1 LTPSTSKLIDFIRS
15 RYRSEGGIPLHAPT
29 FGASERKYLLDCLD
43 STFVSSVGAYVDRFE
58 DEFAHYTG
66 AVKAVS
72 VVNGTAGL
80 HVALRLVGVAPNDL
94 VLTQSLSFVATCN
107 AIAYCGAQPLFADVD
122 RETLGLSPRAMDALL
137 EEVARRDEQGA
148 VHQASGRR
156 IRACVPMHT
165 FGHPVDLD
173 GLVAV
178 CDKWGIA
185 LVEDAAEALGS
196 QYHGRHVGLAG
207 RVGVFSFNGNKI
219 VTTGGGGAL
228 IFSDAQLAARAR
240 HLTTTAKRPHPWE
253 FVHDEL
259 GHNYRMPNINA
270 ALGCGQL
277 ERLTGFVEAK
287 RALAAEYAEFLRG
300 SELTFCLE
308 PAGTRSN
315 YWLCAV
321 VCPDR
326 ATRDALLTE
335 TNAKG
340 ISLRPVWTPMHQ
352 TAMYRNAPRGPLPVT
367 EFLADQVVNLPSSPP
382 PEATGQGGA

>member
-1 LTPSTSKLIDFIRS
+1 MNPTSPQLIDFIRS
-15 RYRSEGGIPLHAPT
+15 RYRCEGGIPLHAPT
-29 FGASERKYLLDCLD
+29 FGVSERKYLLDCLD

-58 DEFAHYTG
+58 DELAGYTG
-66 AVKAVS
+66 AAKTVL

-80 HVALRLVGVAPNDL
+80 HVALRLVGVEPGDL

-122 RETLGLSPRAMDALL
+122 RETLGLSPQAMDALL
-137 EEVARRDEQGA
+137 DEVARRDEDGA
-148 VHQASGRR
+148 VHRATGRR

-173 GLVAV
+173 GLVEV

-196 QYHGRHVGLAG
+196 LYHGRHVGLAG

-219 VTTGGGGAL
+219 ITTGGGGAL
-228 IFSDAQLAARAR
+228 VFTDVPLAARAR
-240 HLTTTAKRPHPWE
+240 HITTTAKQPHAWE

-259 GHNYRMPNINA
+259 GYNYRMPNINA

-277 ERLTGFVEAK
+277 EQLVGFVEAK
-287 RALAAEYAEFLRG
+287 RALAADYAEFLRG
-300 SELTFCLE
+300 SDLAFCSE
-308 PAGTRSN
+308 PVGTRSN

-321 VCPDR
+321 VCPDKV
-326 ATRDALLTE
+326 ARDAILLE
-335 TNAKG
+335 MNAKG
-340 ISLRPVWTPMHQ
+340 VGVRPVWTPMHQ
-352 TAMYRNAPRGPLPVT
+352 TVMYRDAPRGPLPMT
-367 EFLADQVVNLPSSPP
+367 EFLAHRLLNLPSSVP
-382 PEATGQGGA
+382 PETGRPR

>member
-1 LTPSTSKLIDFIRS
+1 MTTSTSQLTSFIRS
-15 RYRSEGGIPLHAPT
+15 IYRSNEDIPLHAPT

-58 DEFAHYTG
+58 EELALYTG
-66 AVKAVS
+66 AVKTVS

-80 HVALRLVGVAPNDL
+80 HVALRLVGVEPGDL

-122 RETLGLSPRAMDALL
+122 RETFGLSPQAMEALL
-137 EEVARRDEQGA
+137 DEVAYRDEQGA
-148 VHQASGRR
+148 VQRGSGRR

-165 FGHPVDLD
+165 FGHPSDLD

-178 CDKWGIA
+178 CNKWGIA

-196 QYHGRHVGLAG
+196 QYHGRHVGLSG

-228 IFSDAQLAARAR
+228 TFSDGQLAARAR
-240 HLTTTAKRPHPWE
+240 HLTTTAKRPHKWE

-259 GHNYRMPNINA
+259 GYNYRMPNINA

-277 ERLTGFVEAK
+277 ERLPGFVEAK
-287 RALAAEYAEFLRG
+287 RALAAEYAEFLCG
-300 SELTFCLE
+300 SELTFCHE

-315 YWLCAV
+315 YWLCAA
-321 VCPDR
+321 VCADR
-326 ATRDALLTE
+326 AMRDALLTE

-340 ISLRPVWTPMHQ
+340 IGLRPVWTPMHQ
-352 TAMYRNAPRGPLPVT
+352 TAMYLDAPRGPLPIT
-367 EFLADQVVNLPSSPP
+367 EFLSDHLVNLPSSPP
-382 PEATGQGGA
+382 PGAVGRS

>member
-1 LTPSTSKLIDFIRS
+1 MTPSNSQLIDFIRS
-15 RYRSEGGIPLHAPT
+15 IYRSEGGIPLHAPT
-29 FGASERKYLLDCLD
+29 FGVSERKYLLDCLD
-43 STFVSSVGAYVDRFE
+43 STFVSSVGIYVDRFE
-58 DEFAHYTG
+58 DEFARSTG
-66 AVKAVS
+66 AEKAVS

-80 HVALRLVGVAPNDL
+80 HVALRLVGVEPGDL

-122 RETLGLSPRAMDALL
+122 RETLGLSPLAMDVLL

-148 VHQASGRR
+148 VHRASGRR

-165 FGHPVDLD
+165 FGHPVDLE

-178 CDKWGIA
+178 CEKWGIA

-196 QYHGRHVGLAG
+196 QFHGRHVGLFG
-207 RVGVFSFNGNKI
+207 QVGVFSFNGNKI

-228 IFSDAQLAARAR
+228 IFNDAQLAARAR

-259 GHNYRMPNINA
+259 GYNYRMPNINA

-277 ERLTGFVEAK
+277 ERLSGYVEAK
-287 RALAAEYAEFLRG
+287 RALAAEYAEFFRG

-308 PAGTRSN
+308 PTGTRSN

-326 ATRDALLTE
+326 AARDSLLTE

-340 ISLRPVWTPMHQ
+340 VGLRPVWMPMHR
-352 TAMYRNAPRGPLPVT
+352 TAMYLDAPRGPLPMT
-367 EFLADQVVNLPSSPP
+367 EFLADHVVNLPSSPP
-382 PEATGQGGA
+382 TSVGEAV

>member
-1 LTPSTSKLIDFIRS
+1 M
-15 RYRSEGGIPLHAPT
+15 HAPS
-29 FGASERKYLLDCLD
+29 FGTSEREYLLDCLD

-58 DEFAHYTG
+58 DEFAHVTG

-80 HVALRLVGVAPNDL
+80 HVALRLSGVEPGDL

-122 RETLGLSPRAMDALL
+122 RETMGLSPRAVEALL
-137 EEVARRDEQGA
+137 DEIALRDENGA
-148 VHQASGRR
+148 VHRASGRR

-165 FGHPVDLD
+165 FGHPADLD

-178 CDKWGIA
+178 CDKWGIT

-196 QYHGRHVGLAG
+196 QYRGRHVGLAG
-207 RVGVFSFNGNKI
+207 RIGVFSFNGNKI
-219 VTTGGGGAL
+219 ITAGGGGAM

-259 GHNYRMPNINA
+259 GYNYRMPNINA

-277 ERLTGFVEAK
+277 ERLPGFVEAK

-300 SELTFCLE
+300 SELTFCVE

-321 VCPDR
+321 ICPDR

-340 ISLRPVWTPMHQ
+340 IGLRPVWTPMHQ
-352 TAMYRNAPRGPLPVT
+352 TAMYLDAPRGPLPMT
-367 EFLADQVVNLPSSPP
+367 KFLADHVVNLPSSPP
-382 PEATGQGGA
+382 PGSGGMT

>member
-1 LTPSTSKLIDFIRS
+1 MPSTTSQLIDFIRF
-15 RYRSEGGIPLHAPT
+15 RYRSDGIIPLHAPA
-29 FGASERKYLLDCLD
+29 FGVSERNYLLDCLD

-58 DEFAHYTG
+58 DELAQFIG
-66 AVKAVS
+66 GGKAVS

-80 HVALRLVGVAPNDL
+80 HVALRLIGVEPGDL

-148 VHQASGRR
+148 VHQVSGRR
-156 IRACVPMHT
+156 IRACLPMHT
-165 FGHPVDLD
+165 FGHPADLD
-173 GLVAV
+173 GLIAV
-178 CDKWGIA
+178 CGKWGIT

-196 QYHGRHVGLAG
+196 QRNGRHVGLAG

-228 IFSDAQLAARAR
+228 LFSDGELAVRAR
-240 HLTTTAKRPHPWE
+240 HLTTTAKLPHPWE

-259 GHNYRMPNINA
+259 GYNYRMPNINA

-277 ERLTGFVEAK
+277 ERLPDLVEAK
-287 RALAAEYAEFLRG
+287 RAHAAEYAEFLQG
-300 SELTFCLE
+300 SDLTFCVE
-308 PAGTRSN
+308 PVGTRSN

-321 VCPDR
+321 VCQDR
-326 ATRDALLTE
+326 ATREALLTE

-340 ISLRPVWTPMHQ
+340 IGLRPVWTPMHQ
-352 TAMYRNAPRGPLPVT
+352 TTMYLDAPRGPLPMT
-367 EFLADQVVNLPSSPP
+367 EFLADRLLNLPSGVP
-382 PEATGQGGA
+382 PERNSER

>member
-1 LTPSTSKLIDFIRS
+1 LTPSTSQLVDFIRS
-15 RYRSEGGIPLHAPT
+15 KYRGDGGVPLHAPT
-29 FGASERKYLLDCLD
+29 FGGNERKYLLDCLD
-43 STFVSSVGAYVDRFE
+43 STFVSSVGPYVDRFE
-58 DEFAHYTG
+58 DEFASYTG
-66 AVKAVS
+66 ALKAVS

-80 HVALRLVGVAPNDL
+80 HVALRLVGVVPGDF

-107 AIAYCGAQPLFADVD
+107 AISYCGAQPLFVDVD
-122 RETLGLSPRAMDALL
+122 RETLGLSPLAMDELL
-137 EEVARRDEQGA
+137 EEVALCDEQGA
-148 VHQASGRR
+148 VHRASGRR

-165 FGHPVDLD
+165 FGHPVDID

-178 CDKWGIA
+178 CEKWGIA

-196 QYHGRHVGLAG
+196 LSHGRHVGLAG

-259 GHNYRMPNINA
+259 GYNYRMPNINA

-277 ERLTGFVEAK
+277 ERLSGYVDAK
-287 RALAAEYAEFLRG
+287 RALAAEYIEFFRG

-308 PAGTRSN
+308 PLGTRSN

-326 ATRDALLTE
+326 AARDALLTE
-335 TNAKG
+335 VNAKG
-340 ISLRPVWTPMHQ
+340 IGLRPVWTPMHR
-352 TAMYRNAPRGPLPVT
+352 TAMYLDAPRGPLTMT
-367 EFLADQVVNLPSSPP
+367 EFLADHLVNLPSSPP
-382 PEATGQGGA
+382 PGIGGGG

>member
-1 LTPSTSKLIDFIRS
+1 MTPSTSQLIDFIRS
-15 RYRSEGGIPLHAPT
+15 RYRNEGGIPLHAPT

-80 HVALRLVGVAPNDL
+80 HMALRLVGVEPGDL

-122 RETLGLSPRAMDALL
+122 RETLGLSPRAMDVLL
-137 EEVARRDEQGA
+137 EEVACRDEQGA
-148 VHQASGRR
+148 VHRASGRR

-178 CDKWGIA
+178 CDKWGIS

-253 FVHDEL
+253 FIHDEL
-259 GHNYRMPNINA
+259 GYNYRMPNINA

-277 ERLTGFVEAK
+277 ERLPGFVEAK
-287 RALAAEYAEFLRG
+287 RVLAAEYAEFLRG

-321 VCPDR
+321 VCTDR
-326 ATRDALLTE
+326 ATRDALLIE

-352 TAMYRNAPRGPLPVT
+352 TAMYLDAPRGPLPMT
-367 EFLADQVVNLPSSPP
+367 EFLADHVVNLPSSPP
-382 PEATGQGGA
+382 LRTAGQGGA

>member
-1 LTPSTSKLIDFIRS
+1 MTPTSSQLIDFIRS
-15 RYRSEGGIPLHAPT
+15 IYRSEEGIPLHAPT
-29 FGASERKYLLDCLD
+29 FGASERKYLMDCLD

-58 DEFAHYTG
+58 DEFARYTG
-66 AVKAVS
+66 AAKAVL

-80 HVALRLVGVAPNDL
+80 HMALRLVGVEPGEL

-122 RETLGLSPRAMDALL
+122 RETLGLSPLAMDALL
-137 EEVARRDEQGA
+137 QDVARRDENGA
-148 VHQASGRR
+148 VHRVSGRR

-196 QYHGRHVGLAG
+196 LYHGRHVGLSG

-219 VTTGGGGAL
+219 ITTGGGGAL
-228 IFSDAQLAARAR
+228 VFTDTLLAARAR
-240 HLTTTAKRPHPWE
+240 HLTTTAKQPHAWE

-259 GHNYRMPNINA
+259 GYNYRMPNINA

-277 ERLTGFVEAK
+277 ERLPAFVKGK
-287 RALAAEYAEFLRG
+287 RALAANYAEFLRG
-300 SELTFCLE
+300 SDLTFCAE
-308 PAGTRSN
+308 PFGTRSN
-315 YWLCAV
+315 YWLCAA
-321 VCPDR
+321 VCNDR
-326 ATRDALLTE
+326 AARDSLLTE
-335 TNAKG
+335 MNAKG
-340 ISLRPVWTPMHQ
+340 VGVRPVWTPMHQ
-352 TAMYRNAPRGPLPVT
+352 TAMYLDAPRGPLPIT
-367 EFLADQVVNLPSSPP
+367 EFLADRLLNLPSSVPL
-382 PEATGQGGA
+382 EADLRL

>member
-1 LTPSTSKLIDFIRS
+1 MTPTSSHLIDFIRS
-15 RYRSEGGIPLHAPT
+15 KYRTQGNIPLHAPS

-58 DEFAHYTG
+58 DEFARITG
-66 AVKAVS
+66 AAKAVS

-80 HVALRLVGVAPNDL
+80 HVALRLVGVEPGDL

-122 RETLGLSPRAMDALL
+122 RETMGLSPTAMEALL
-137 EEVARRDEQGA
+137 EEVALRDEGGA
-148 VHQASGRR
+148 VHRATGRR

-165 FGHPVDLD
+165 FGHPADLD

-196 QYHGRHVGLAG
+196 LYHGRHVGLFG
-207 RVGVFSFNGNKI
+207 LIGVFSFNGNKI

-228 IFSDAQLAARAR
+228 VFTETQLAARAR
-240 HLTTTAKRPHPWE
+240 HLTTTAKRPHAWE

-259 GHNYRMPNINA
+259 GYNYRMPNINA
-270 ALGCGQL
+270 ALGCAQL
-277 ERLTGFVEAK
+277 ERLPGFVEAK
-287 RALAAEYAEFLRG
+287 RALAADYAEFLRG
-300 SELTFCLE
+300 SDLAFCSE

-340 ISLRPVWTPMHQ
+340 VGMRPVWMPMHQ
-352 TAMYRNAPRGPLPVT
+352 TAMYRDAPRGPLPMT
-367 EFLADQVVNLPSSPP
+367 EFLAEHVVNLPSSPP
-382 PEATGQGGA
+382 PGTAGNGVA

>member
-1 LTPSTSKLIDFIRS
+1 MG
-15 RYRSEGGIPLHAPT
+15 EVPLHAPT
-29 FGASERKYLLDCLD
+29 FGDSERKYLLDCLD
-43 STFVSSVGAYVDRFE
+43 STFVSSVGPYVDRFE
-58 DEFAHYTG
+58 DEFARITG
-66 AVKAVS
+66 AAKAVS

-80 HVALRLVGVAPNDL
+80 HVALLLVGVVPGDL

-107 AIAYCGAQPLFADVD
+107 AISYCGAQPIFIDVD
-122 RETLGLSPRAMDALL
+122 RKTLGLSPLAMEELL
-137 EEVARRDEQGA
+137 EEVAVCDEQGA
-148 VHQASGRR
+148 VHRASGRR

-173 GLVAV
+173 GLVIV
-178 CDKWGIA
+178 CKKWGIA

-196 QYHGRHVGLAG
+196 QSDGRHVGLGG

-228 IFSDAQLAARAR
+228 VFSDEQLAARAR

-259 GHNYRMPNINA
+259 GYNYRMPNINA

-277 ERLTGFVEAK
+277 ERLSGYIKAK
-287 RALAAEYAEFLRG
+287 RALAADYAEFLRG
-300 SELTFCLE
+300 SDLLFCSE

-326 ATRDALLTE
+326 ATREELLTE
-335 TNAKG
+335 ANAKG
-340 ISLRPVWTPMHQ
+340 VGMRSVWMPMHQ
-352 TAMYRNAPRGPLPVT
+352 TAMYRDAPRGPMPMT
-367 EFLADQVVNLPSSPP
+367 EFLAEHVVNLPSSPP
-382 PEATGQGGA
+382 SETAGSGAT